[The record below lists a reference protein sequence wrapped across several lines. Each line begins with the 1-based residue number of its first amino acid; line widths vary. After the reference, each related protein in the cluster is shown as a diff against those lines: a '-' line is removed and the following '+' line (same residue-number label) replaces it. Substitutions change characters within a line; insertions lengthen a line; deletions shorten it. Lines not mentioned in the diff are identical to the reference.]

1 MSQSTRQSEAIIE
14 QVLGAIAAANHLLVT
29 AHARPD
35 GDAVG
40 SLLACWMMLQKMG
53 KRADMVLS
61 DRVPVIYSGLPC
73 AGLVR
78 HWSRVEGDYDTV
90 ILLECDGI
98 PRTRL
103 AGLETRFLINID
115 HHTSG
120 RDFADVNWIDSN
132 ACAVAEMVYQLAR
145 AADIDITSEMATC
158 LYTAVLSDTGS
169 FCYEG
174 TDAHTFELA
183 SNLVGY
189 GANPVVIAQ
198 DGDFSNPASK
208 RLLLRGALAN

>member
-1 MSQSTRQSEAIIE
+1 MFESNPHSEAILKKILRSIE
-14 QVLGAIAAANHLLVT
+14 KADHLLVT

-78 HWSRVEGDYDTV
+78 HCSRVEGDYDTV

-103 AGLETRFLINID
+103 SGLENRFLINID

-120 RDFADVNWIDSN
+120 RDF
-132 ACAVAEMVYQLAR
+132 
-145 AADIDITSEMATC
+145 
-158 LYTAVLSDTGS
+158 
-169 FCYEG
+169 
-174 TDAHTFELA
+174 
-183 SNLVGY
+183 
-189 GANPVVIAQ
+189 
-198 DGDFSNPASK
+198 
-208 RLLLRGALAN
+208 